1 MSKQDT
7 AAKAQ
12 YVEGGSLMLYFAD
25 STTATEGTVKWL
37 PSLGA
42 KSHKISQKA
51 ELKTRLTK
59 DTDSSDWE
67 EKEIKKLSVTITVD
81 GLVAVKE
88 GAFGYDSLDEAQLAK
103 KTVKV
108 RYGAKADQLKGKY
121 KEGLFIIESLEQ
133 TSPAGSE
140 DTTYSATL
148 VNTGAVKV
156 VTVP

>member
-1 MSKQDT
+1 
-7 AAKAQ
+7 
-12 YVEGGSLMLYFAD
+12 MLYFAD
-25 STTATEGTVKWL
+25 KEGVEESAVKWL

-51 ELKTRLTK
+51 ELKTRQTK
-59 DTDSSDWE
+59 DTDSSDWD
-67 EKEIKKLSVTITVD
+67 EKEVKKLSVTISVD
-81 GLVAVKE
+81 GLVAIRD
-88 GAFGYDSLDEAQLAK
+88 GAVGYSSLDEMQLSK
-103 KTVKV
+103 KRVKV

-121 KEGLFIIESLEQ
+121 KEGFFLIESLEQ

-140 DTTYSATL
+140 DATYSTTL